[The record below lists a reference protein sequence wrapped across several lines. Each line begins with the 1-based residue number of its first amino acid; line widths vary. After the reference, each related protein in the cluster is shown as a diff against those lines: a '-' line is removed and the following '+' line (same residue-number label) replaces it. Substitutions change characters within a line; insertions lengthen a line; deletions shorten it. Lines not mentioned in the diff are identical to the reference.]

1 MNVQTKKVTVP
12 HHGTLHVLNGMQGP
26 ILEPAKLP
34 LDRVRALVITGIKV
48 IEHLE
53 DGTQIELNRRNVEKD
68 NSHLQES
75 LKKAEKPAPVVKPN
89 EQQQKQKNKEEF
101 VKDNRKQ
108 DGNKNNKQN

>member
-1 MNVQTKKVTVP
+1 MNAKTKKVTVP

-26 ILEPAKLP
+26 ILEPANIQ

-68 NSHLQES
+68 NSHLQKS
-75 LKKAEKPAPVVKPN
+75 LKKEERPAPVAKPD
-89 EQQQKQKNKEEF
+89 EKQKQKNKEEF